1 MTEAEPYLTRL
12 TNRLLDGVERL
23 PAAVRERNA
32 QYLLGAQNP
41 DGGFSGREGPSDLYY
56 TGFAL
61 RSLAV
66 LQALNPDACGRAAN
80 FLRARMTGSAGV
92 VDFFSLVVSC
102 YLVPIGGG
110 PDILADAPADWRDR
124 VAATLETFRTPDGG
138 YGKAPGA
145 PHGSTYTSFLVT
157 LCLQLLD
164 RPNPEPEKLAS
175 FVKSRRRPDGGYV
188 EIAAMKRSGTNPT
201 AAGVGLLQILGEL
214 SDAEKLE
221 TAEFLSALP
230 SPFEGGLRA
239 NDRIPAADLLSTFTG
254 GWTLDQL
261 GHASKLDW
269 ESVRDYAFAC
279 ERVFASGAP
288 LPAKSGFTVPP
299 GGGFRGGLWDDRTDV
314 EYTFY
319 GLGTLALAA
328 LMLE

>member
-1 MTEAEPYLTRL
+1 VIEAEPYLARL

-23 PAAVRERNA
+23 PADLRERNA
-32 QYLLGAQNP
+32 TYLREAQNP
-41 DGGFSGREGPSDLYY
+41 DGGFSGREGGSDLYY

-66 LQALNPDACGRAAN
+66 TQSLNPEVCGKAAG
-80 FLRARMTGSAGV
+80 FLRQRITGSAGV

-102 YLVPIGGG
+102 YLVPLGGG
-110 PDILADAPADWRDR
+110 PDVLADAPADWRDR
-124 VAATLETFRTPDGG
+124 VASTLETFRTPDGG
-138 YGKAPGA
+138 YGKTPGA
-145 PHGSTYTSFLVT
+145 PHGSTYTSFLVA

-164 RPNPEPEKLAS
+164 RPIPQPGRLTA
-175 FVKSRRRPDGGYV
+175 FVKSRRRDDGGYV
-188 EIAAMKRSGTNPT
+188 EISAMKRSGTNPT

-214 SDAEKLE
+214 DDESRRG
-221 TAEFLSALP
+221 TAEFLARLP
-230 SPFEGGLRA
+230 SAFEGGIRA

-261 GHASKLDW
+261 GAADTLDW
-269 ESVRDYAFAC
+269 AAVQSYAEEC
-279 ERVFASGAP
+279 ERP
-288 LPAKSGFTVPP
+288 I
-299 GGGFRGGLWDDRTDV
+299 GGFRGGLWDEQTDV

-328 LMLE
+328 LILG

>member
-1 MTEAEPYLTRL
+1 MTEAEPYLMRLTTRL
-12 TNRLLDGVERL
+12 LEGIERL
-23 PAAVRERNA
+23 PADQRERNTT
-32 QYLLGAQNP
+32 YLLEAQNP
-41 DGGFSGREGPSDLYY
+41 DGGFSGREGGSDLYY

-66 LQALNPDACGRAAN
+66 LQALNSDVCNKAAN
-80 FLRARMTGSAGV
+80 FLRTKMTGSAGV

-102 YLVPIGGG
+102 YLVPLGGG
-110 PDILADAPADWRDR
+110 PDVLADAPTDWPER
-124 VAATLETFRTPDGG
+124 VASTLETFRSPDGG
-138 YGKAPGA
+138 YGKTPGA
-145 PHGSTYTSFLVT
+145 LYGSTYTSFLVT
-157 LCLQLLD
+157 LCLQLLG
-164 RPNPEPEKLAS
+164 RSNPEADRLAA
-175 FVKSRRRPDGGYV
+175 FVKSRRRDDGGYV
-188 EIAAMKRSGTNPT
+188 EISAMKRSGTNPT

-214 SDAEKLE
+214 DD
-221 TAEFLSALP
+221 TARAGTANFLAALP

-261 GHASKLDW
+261 GFANKLDW
-269 ESVRDYAFAC
+269 EAVQRYAEEC
-279 ERVFASGAP
+279 ERP
-288 LPAKSGFTVPP
+288 I
-299 GGGFRGGLWDDRTDV
+299 GGFRGGLWDEYTDV

>member
-1 MTEAEPYLTRL
+1 MTDAEPYLTRL
-12 TNRLLDGVERL
+12 TNRLLEGIERL
-23 PAAVRERNA
+23 PADVRERNTR
-32 QYLLGAQNP
+32 YLLEAQNP
-41 DGGFSGREGPSDLYY
+41 DGGFSGREGGSDLYY

-66 LQALNPDACGRAAN
+66 LQALNPEVCGKAAN
-80 FLRARMTGSAGV
+80 FLRTKLTGSAGV

-110 PDILADAPADWRDR
+110 PDVLADAPPDWRDR
-124 VAATLETFRTPDGG
+124 VASTLETFRAPDGG
-138 YGKAPGA
+138 YGKTPGA

-164 RPNPEPEKLAS
+164 LPNPEPEKLAA

-188 EIAAMKRSGTNPT
+188 EISAMKRSGTNPT

-214 SDAEKLE
+214 DD
-221 TAEFLSALP
+221 TARAGTADFLAALP

-254 GWTLDQL
+254 GWTLDQM
-261 GHASKLDW
+261 GFASKFDW
-269 ESVRDYAFAC
+269 EQVRDYALAC
-279 ERVFASGAP
+279 
-288 LPAKSGFTVPP
+288 AKIT
-299 GGGFRGGLWDDRTDV
+299 GGFRGGLWDDRTDV

-328 LMLE
+328 LMLD